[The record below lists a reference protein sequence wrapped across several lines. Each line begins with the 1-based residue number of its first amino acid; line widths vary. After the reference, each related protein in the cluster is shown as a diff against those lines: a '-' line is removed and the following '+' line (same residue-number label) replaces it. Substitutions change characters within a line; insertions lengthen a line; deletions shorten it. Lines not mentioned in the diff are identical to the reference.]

1 MCTTTRTS
9 ATNAIIPIGDLTNHN
24 SKPLPTLRKKFV
36 AFENNTGD
44 QVLKQRDREEVIVE
58 VSWCSFYLISRIFG
72 LFLVLTGLI
81 LVVMVALGDN
91 NPSNPDTNMY
101 PGISDD
107 DNTNMHTTKSST
119 FFQRLSSPMQPRTSV
134 NSQVSSTHCCIAFVK
149 WNNLFIQ
156 QVTVLTDLRVGSSG
170 PK

>member
-1 MCTTTRTS
+1 M
-9 ATNAIIPIGDLTNHN
+9 
-24 SKPLPTLRKKFV
+24 RKKFV
-36 AFENNTGD
+36 AFENTGD
-44 QVLKQRDREEVIVE
+44 QVLKQRDREEEVVVE
-58 VSWCSFYLISRIFG
+58 VSWCSFYLIGRIFG

-119 FFQRLSSPMQPRTSV
+119 FFQRLSSPMQPSTSV
-134 NSQVSSTHCCIAFVK
+134 NSQVSNSRKYF
-149 WNNLFIQ
+149 WYDQLQF
-156 QVTVLTDLRVGSSG
+156 S
-170 PK
+170 

>member
-1 MCTTTRTS
+1 MCTTRTS

-36 AFENNTGD
+36 AFENTGD
-44 QVLKQRDREEVIVE
+44 QVLKQRDREEEVIVE
-58 VSWCSFYLISRIFG
+58 VSWCSFYLIGRIFG

-119 FFQRLSSPMQPRTSV
+119 FFQRLSSPMQPSTSV
-134 NSQVSSTHCCIAFVK
+134 NSQVSNSRKYIWYDQLQF
-149 WNNLFIQ
+149 
-156 QVTVLTDLRVGSSG
+156 S
-170 PK
+170 